1 MILRL
6 KLTLIILF
14 NLVVFEFHSQGQL
27 PKKTSN
33 NIYKNPE
40 NIVSSDNF
48 TFKSSRIVNGHSPE
62 VIKKNSLLMKI
73 DHRFGD
79 IAGGS
84 GGLQNLFGLD
94 NSSDIRIGFD
104 YGITD
109 NLNIG
114 IGRSKGTGNPYRSLV
129 DGFVKYQFFNQ
140 FSSKIPITVTGVLT
154 SAYTYMIAS
163 SDISKVSHFPKWQ
176 HRLSYSSQL
185 LISRKFGNRWSVN
198 LAPTLVHRNYVSSND
213 VNTLF
218 ALGSAIRF
226 KVNDGFAL
234 IGEYYHSFSNKNFR
248 SDYANSLSFAMEF
261 NTYGH
266 IFTVLFA
273 NSQGLGES
281 QFIPYTFDKWLK
293 GQFRLGFCIERNF
306 NFNKNK

>member
-1 MILRL
+1 MMNLRL
-6 KLTLIILF
+6 KLPLIILL
-14 NLVVFEFHSQGQL
+14 NLIVFESDAQAQL
-27 PKKTSN
+27 DKN
-33 NIYKNPE
+33 NIQNTSLKM
-40 NIVSSDNF
+40 VGTSDF
-48 TFKSSRIVNGHSPE
+48 TFQSSRIINGHSPE
-62 VIKKNSLLMKI
+62 VIKKKSLLMKI

-79 IAGGS
+79 IAGGT
-84 GGLQNLFGLD
+84 GGVQNLFGLD

-104 YGITD
+104 YGIT
-109 NLNIG
+109 NKLNIG

-140 FSSKIPITVTGVLT
+140 FTSRIPVTVTGVLT
-154 SAYTYMIAS
+154 SAFTYMIAS

-185 LISRKFGNRWSVN
+185 LISRKFGNRWGVN
-198 LAPTLVHRNYVSSND
+198 LAPTLVHRNYVASND

-218 ALGSAIRF
+218 ALGSAVRF
-226 KVNDGFAL
+226 KVNDRFAL
-234 IGEYYHSFSNKNFR
+234 LAEYYHAFSNKSFR
-248 SDYANSLSFAMEF
+248 TDYTNSLSFALEF

-266 IFTVLFA
+266 IFTVLFT

-306 NFNKNK
+306 NFNKK

>member
-1 MILRL
+1 MMILRL
-6 KLTLIILF
+6 KLTLFIFINLTVLKFQSQTTLSDEESKKILK
-14 NLVVFEFHSQGQL
+14 V
-27 PKKTSN
+27 
-33 NIYKNPE
+33 
-40 NIVSSDNF
+40 SDNF
-48 TFKSSRIVNGHSPE
+48 IFKSSRIINGHSPE
-62 VIKKNSLLMKI
+62 VVEKKSLLMKV

-84 GGLQNLFGLD
+84 GGVQNLFGLD

-114 IGRSKGTGNPYRSLV
+114 IGRSKGTSNPYRSLL

-140 FSSKIPITVTGVLT
+140 YRSKIPFTISAVLT
-154 SAYTYMIAS
+154 TAYTYMIAS

-185 LISRKFGNRWSVN
+185 LIAKRFGNRWSIN
-198 LAPTLVHRNYVSSND
+198 LAPTLVHRNYVASND

-226 KVNDGFAL
+226 KVNDRISL
-234 IGEYYHSFSNKNFR
+234 LGEYYHAFSNKSFR
-248 SDYANSLSFAMEF
+248 SDFSNSLSIAMEF

-266 IFTVLFA
+266 IFTVLFTNA
-273 NSQGLGES
+273 QGLGES

-306 NFNKNK
+306 NFKN

>member
-1 MILRL
+1 MKILRL
-6 KLTLIILF
+6 KLLLIILF
-14 NLVVFEFHSQGQL
+14 NFSVFKIQSQVELANNTINNRYKKSQNLVC
-27 PKKTSN
+27 
-33 NIYKNPE
+33 
-40 NIVSSDNF
+40 SDNF
-48 TFKSSRIVNGHSPE
+48 NFKSSRIVNGHSPE
-62 VIKKNSLLMKI
+62 VIKKKSFLMKI

-84 GGLQNLFGLD
+84 GGVQNLFGLD

-109 NLNIG
+109 KLNLG
-114 IGRSKGTGNPYRSLV
+114 IGRSKGTGNPYRSLL
-129 DGFVKYQFFNQ
+129 DGFVKYQFLNQ
-140 FSSKIPITVTGVLT
+140 FTSKIPISVTGVLT

-163 SDISKVSHFPKWQ
+163 NDISKVSHFPKWQ
-176 HRLSYSSQL
+176 HRFSYSSQL

-198 LAPTLVHRNYVSSND
+198 LAPTLVHRNYVASND
-213 VNTLF
+213 QNTLF

-226 KVNDGFAL
+226 KVNDRIAL
-234 IGEYYHSFSNKNFR
+234 LGEYYHSFSKKGLR
-248 SDYANSLSFAMEF
+248 TDYTNSLSFAMEF

-266 IFTVLFA
+266 IFTVLLTNA
-273 NSQGLGES
+273 PGLGET

-306 NFNKNK
+306 NFND